1 MGGRGNPPP
10 GGGIKDIP
18 EPGGGIIPG
27 IGGRDIPHLLLEHLL
42 VVFLVVISVELPAG

>member
-27 IGGRDIPHLLLEHLL
+27 IGGRDIPP
-42 VVFLVVISVELPAG
+42 PAPGAPACSLS